1 MRVLGLEVERR
12 SAEAGRY
19 VRVSVRS
26 VLVGLALSL
35 VAVVGILGVMA
46 VGAAAREPA
55 WWTLAAHD
63 PETVSRLAERV
74 ENAVVSEIHRGRV
87 EGQEW
92 SVALSPDQANA
103 WIADRLPKW
112 LAHAAGEPVGTPE
125 VRVWFER
132 GVVLVA
138 ARLGDEQRIVTATLN
153 PWVDE
158 SGALWARLDGVAI
171 GRLSAPGAGAA
182 AWAGERLAALA
193 PADMLEETDADA
205 ERILAALSGRS
216 ALLDVP
222 VIDLE
227 DGRRVRLAAVR
238 VEDQRLGLT
247 WVTERR

>member
-1 MRVLGLEVERR
+1 MRILGVQVER
-12 SAEAGRY
+12 SGGHGGRY

-26 VLVGLALSL
+26 VLLGLGLSIVVVVAIL
-35 VAVVGILGVMA
+35 AVVAMN
-46 VGAAAREPA
+46 AAAREPA

-74 ENAVVSEIHRGRV
+74 ENAVVSEIHRGRT

-92 SVALSPDQANA
+92 SVALSPEQANA

-112 LAHAAGEPVGTPE
+112 LANAADQPVGAPE

-132 GVVLVA
+132 GAVLVA
-138 ARLGDEQRIVTATLN
+138 ARLGDEQRIVTATLR
-153 PWVDE
+153 PSIDE
-158 SGALWARLDGVAI
+158 DGALWARLDGVAI
-171 GRLSAPGAGAA
+171 GRLSAPAAG

-193 PADMLEETDADA
+193 PSDALGAESSDAD
-205 ERILAALSGRS
+205 RLLAALSGRA
-216 ALLDVP
+216 ALMDQP

-238 VEDQRLGLT
+238 VEEQRLGLT